1 MKMSRFVFFALL
13 LGTGCAGNSIERDGF
28 VLEKDKTE
36 ELLRSLQR
44 RASFDFGCPSDQLR
58 LTILAVHDDAGA
70 DMPKQVGVQGCERR
84 ATYTMEFLSS
94 FWGPG
99 DEETGWR
106 LDAAGIEAAR

>member
-1 MKMSRFVFFALL
+1 M
-13 LGTGCAGNSIERDGF
+13 AGASPELVIKIEYANPVNR
-28 VLEKDKTE
+28 
-36 ELLRSLQR
+36 LRSLQR

-70 DMPKQVGVQGCERR
+70 DMPKQVGMQGCERR

-106 LDAAGIEAAR
+106 LDAAGIQAAR